1 MEIPRENVASQL
13 PPFPGHVQQ
22 PAQNGLPDSGRPL
35 PQMYPFPNV
44 AAGERNF
51 SPDVQMHQIAG
62 HVQKMNLGTDGFR
75 YDNQPYSLNTSTAPY
90 TVPAYSAYS
99 QVPKEMNSAYSFPA
113 HVNPSGINPVTSEPV
128 SHQLGANPAPVS
140 QFTSATSAA
149 AFADGNR
156 SNSPLVS
163 QLPQRGTGLPGAMIP
178 DMGKRAEVNVSPN
191 VVAPGAIP
199 PLTCPSEQ
207 SPSVQTLYSVPQGS
221 ANMPSVLQPP
231 PSIPQIPCMN
241 QPTATLARL
250 PQDASATGIAQFKQS
265 EYSYQ
270 QGPYNSQYAAPPT
283 VSAPPSLPPGGTGFY
298 APPAVPKLP
307 PSSVG
312 SGSAFPPAFPSPMG
326 PPAPPMDAMSG
337 GVGAGQKRLDPNM
350 MPSLIQVV
358 EDDRKARGG
367 LFQTGFDH
375 AEQPP
380 LCTTEFFAED
390 QGNCNPKFVRATLYN
405 APVSNDFLK
414 QSALPFGLSI
424 TPMANLSAEE
434 RPLPVVNM
442 GELGPVRCHRCK
454 AYMCPFMTFFDGGR
468 RFRCPFCS
476 VSTEVPEQYFSHLDH
491 TGRRIDAMERPEL
504 HLGSYEYVATKE
516 YCKDGIWPQP
526 PVFIF
531 MLDVSYNA
539 VRSGLVN
546 KFCQNVKFLLHNL
559 PKEHGKDSAIEVAF
573 VTYDHSVHFYELK
586 KGSAMPKMLVV
597 NDVQEMFVPMGK
609 NLFVRPSEAGAIIE
623 QYGKLYDSVCL
634 ILLSLQLRLTEK
646 ILTMFSE
653 NKVTDVVLG
662 PVLQA
667 GIETLKAYGRAGK
680 LFVFHTSLPTLEA
693 PGKLKSRE
701 DRKLLGTDKEK
712 TVLTPQGDFYDKLGE
727 ECVSAGCCV
736 DLFLFPNS
744 HVDVATISSVSSLSG
759 GQVYRYPYFEAEV
772 DGDRFLADLKHDLER
787 PIIFDAIM
795 RVRTSQGLRPTDFF
809 GNFYMNNATDVE
821 MAALDSDKCISIEI
835 KHDDKLEPGNAY
847 FQVAVLFT
855 SVSGERRLRIHNL
868 ALATAPDFAALYR
881 SADLFTMINILSKQA
896 ERMQLQKSPKDVR
909 DNLTSRSA
917 QTLATYRQKCS
928 PSSSLGQ
935 LVLPEAMKL
944 LPLFINCIFKSDS
957 FSGGSELTVD
967 DRAWLVHII
976 PSMTVSE
983 SVNYFYPH
991 VISVLNLESSREAA
1005 IGIRCLYENLSSDN
1019 AYLLDNGVVLFLWVG
1034 MNVQAQWIQD
1044 VFGVN
1049 SFAQIS
1055 ADKLPEKDNPTS
1067 RTLRCLIEE
1076 IQAPKQRRLKLFIVK
1091 QQDRMEPWLKK
1102 FLVEDRAD
1110 GHPSYV
1116 EFLCLIHK
1124 EIRNL
1129 LA

>member
-1 MEIPRENVASQL
+1 M
-13 PPFPGHVQQ
+13 
-22 PAQNGLPDSGRPL
+22 PA
-35 PQMYPFPNV
+35 V
-44 AAGERNF
+44 
-51 SPDVQMHQIAG
+51 
-62 HVQKMNLGTDGFR
+62 
-75 YDNQPYSLNTSTAPY
+75 
-90 TVPAYSAYS
+90 
-99 QVPKEMNSAYSFPA
+99 
-113 HVNPSGINPVTSEPV
+113 
-128 SHQLGANPAPVS
+128 
-140 QFTSATSAA
+140 
-149 AFADGNR
+149 
-156 SNSPLVS
+156 
-163 QLPQRGTGLPGAMIP
+163 
-178 DMGKRAEVNVSPN
+178 
-191 VVAPGAIP
+191 
-199 PLTCPSEQ
+199 
-207 SPSVQTLYSVPQGS
+207 
-221 ANMPSVLQPP
+221 
-231 PSIPQIPCMN
+231 N
-241 QPTATLARL
+241 QPTATLAR
-250 PQDASATGIAQFKQS
+250 PPHDPSAVGVAQFKQNDG
-265 EYSYQ
+265 SYP

-283 VSAPPSLPPGGTGFY
+283 VSAPVRGFLY
-298 APPAVPKLP
+298 AF
-307 PSSVG
+307 
-312 SGSAFPPAFPSPMG
+312 SAFPPAFPSPMG
-326 PPAPPMDAMSG
+326 PPAPPMDSMSG

-405 APVSNDFLK
+405 APISNDFLK

-546 KFCQNVKFLLHNL
+546 KFCNNIKFLLHNL
-559 PKEHGKDSAIEVAF
+559 PTEHGKESAIEVAF
-573 VTYDHSVHFYELK
+573 VTYDHSVHFYDET
-586 KGSAMPKMLVV
+586 PKMLVV

-623 QYGKLYDSVCL
+623 
-634 ILLSLQLRLTEK
+634 LTEK

-653 NKVTDVVLG
+653 NKVTEVVLG
-662 PVLQA
+662 PALQA

-712 TVLTPQGDFYDKLGE
+712 VRRFQSMCIRGMLEQLDWGPSFDIYAQ
-727 ECVSAGCCV
+727 
-736 DLFLFPNS
+736 
-744 HVDVATISSVSSLSG
+744 
-759 GQVYRYPYFEAEV
+759 AEV

-795 RVRTSQGLRPTDFF
+795 RVRASQGLRPTDFF

-868 ALATAPDFAALYR
+868 SLATAPDFAALYR
-881 SADLFTMINILSKQA
+881 SADLFTMINILSN
-896 ERMQLQKSPKDVR
+896 PKDVR

-967 DRAWLVHII
+967 DRAWLVI
-976 PSMTVSE
+976 VSRGCHWN
-983 SVNYFYPH
+983 SL
-991 VISVLNLESSREAA
+991 SLRE
-1005 IGIRCLYENLSSDN
+1005 L
-1019 AYLLDNGVVLFLWVG
+1019 
-1034 MNVQAQWIQD
+1034 WIQD

-1055 ADKLPEKDNPTS
+1055 ADKVFS
-1067 RTLRCLIEE
+1067 S
-1076 IQAPKQRRLKLFIVK
+1076 AVFVK
-1091 QQDRMEPWLKK
+1091 RYKHLSNRMESWLKK

-1110 GHPSYV
+1110 SHPSYV